1 MTKTDPDES
10 ETQDESLDF
19 GLEQFGE
26 IDDEQGLSLEEL
38 SQAYAELIDDGADP
52 YSASVEGKKKP
63 IDQPWEME
71 FLDAD
76 EACDISPSS
85 ILEAMLFVGHP
96 ENQPLTSRAVAALM
110 RGVRPTEIDMM
121 VRELNQTYRED
132 RCPFEIR
139 SVGAGYRMELL
150 PEFSALRD
158 RFYGRI
164 KAAKLSQNVVDVL
177 AIVSYKQPIS
187 KTELESIRGK
197 PSSGILSQLVRRQLL
212 QLVREE
218 ESEEDAG
225 ESESPPTKKRRRK
238 NVAMYY
244 TTSRF
249 LKTFGLSSLDDLPRS
264 DEIDRLG

>member
-1 MTKTDPDES
+1 MMAADSNEPD
-10 ETQDESLDF
+10 DDVLDF

-52 YSASVEGKKKP
+52 YARNSEEEKP
-63 IDQPWEME
+63 VDQPWEMDS
-71 FLDAD
+71 FDAD

-96 ENQPLTSRAVAALM
+96 ENVPLTSREVAALM
-110 RGVRPTEIDMM
+110 RGVRPTEIDTM
-121 VRELNQTYRED
+121 VQELNQAYRED

-139 SVGAGYRMELL
+139 SVGAGYRMELR

-187 KTELESIRGK
+187 KNELEAIRGK

-212 QLVREE
+212 QLVRENEPDE
-218 ESEEDAG
+218 ELGDEGDSKA
-225 ESESPPTKKRRRK
+225 KKRRRK
-238 NVAMYY
+238 KTAAHYY

-249 LKTFGLSSLDDLPRS
+249 LQVFGLSSLDDLPRS
-264 DEIDRLG
+264 DEIDRLS